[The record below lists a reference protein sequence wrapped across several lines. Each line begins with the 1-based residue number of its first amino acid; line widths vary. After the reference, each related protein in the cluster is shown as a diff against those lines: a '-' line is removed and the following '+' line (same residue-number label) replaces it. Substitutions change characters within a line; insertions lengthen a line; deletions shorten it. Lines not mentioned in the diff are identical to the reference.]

1 MMARLFFFKSTS
13 KFGAVL
19 GMWFV
24 EEYLPGLKYR
34 VSPGHNEKP
43 LHIDHKSDHNKDIY
57 EHY

>member
-1 MMARLFFFKSTS
+1 MLTINQQKHERKIVIN
-13 KFGAVL
+13 KD
-19 GMWFV
+19 
-24 EEYLPGLKYR
+24 LPGLKYR